1 MKKKSFNYNIDD
13 SQGTAVEPISM
24 DSSDLWLKLVLKNMN
39 WQNR

>member
-1 MKKKSFNYNIDD
+1 MKKKSFNYNINDY
-13 SQGTAVEPISM
+13 QGTAVEPISM